1 MKFLT
6 TESQRHR
13 EIENQQGPRTAAII
27 GAAIEV
33 HRQLGPG
40 LLESAYE
47 QCLCH
52 ELHLRGLPFRC
63 QIDLPVSYKGMQL
76 DCGYKIDL
84 IVNDEAIVELKSV
97 EKILPVHEAQLL
109 TYLKL
114 SGIKVG
120 LLINFNSSLLTQ
132 GIIRRVL

>member
-1 MKFLT
+1 MKLLT
-6 TESQRHR
+6 TESQRQR
-13 EIENQQGPRTAAII
+13 ESEEKDPRTSPII

-47 QCLCH
+47 ECLCH
-52 ELHLRGLPFRC
+52 ELHLRGMTFER
-63 QIDLPVSYKGMQL
+63 QVDLPVLYKGVQL
-76 DCGYKIDL
+76 DCGYKMDL
-84 IVNDEAIVELKSV
+84 VVEQQVVLELKCV
-97 EKILPVHEAQLL
+97 EKLLPVPEAQLL

-114 SGIKVG
+114 SGKRVG
-120 LLINFNSSLLTQ
+120 LLINFNVSLLTQ

>member
-1 MKFLT
+1 MKLLT

-13 EIENQQGPRTAAII
+13 ENEEQKDPRTSPII

-33 HRQLGPG
+33 HRVLGPG

-47 QCLCH
+47 ECLCH
-52 ELHLRGLPFRC
+52 ELYLRGLSFER
-63 QIDLPVSYKGMQL
+63 QVALPVSYKGLQL
-76 DCGYKIDL
+76 DCGCKID
-84 IVNDEAIVELKSV
+84 VIVEREVVVELTAI

-114 SGIKVG
+114 SGKGVG
-120 LLINFNSSLLTQ
+120 LLINFNVPLLTR

>member
-1 MKFLT
+1 MKLLT

-13 EIENQQGPRTAAII
+13 EIENQQDPRTAAII

-63 QIDLPVSYKGMQL
+63 QIDLSVSYKGLQL

-84 IVNDEAIVELKSV
+84 IVNDEVIVELKSV
-97 EKILPVHEAQLL
+97 EKILPVYEAQLL

-114 SGIKVG
+114 SGKKVG
-120 LLINFNSSLLTQ
+120 LLINFNSLLLTQ

>member
-1 MKFLT
+1 M
-6 TESQRHR
+6 
-13 EIENQQGPRTAAII
+13 II
-27 GAAIEV
+27 GAAIDV

-52 ELHLRGLPFRC
+52 ELHLRGLPFTC
-63 QIDLPVSYKGMQL
+63 QVDLPVLYKGLRL

-84 IVNDEAIVELKSV
+84 IVNDEVIVELKAV
-97 EKILPVHEAQLL
+97 ERILPVHEAQLL

-114 SGIKVG
+114 SGKKVG
-120 LLINFNSSLLTQ
+120 LLINFNAPLLTQ

>member
-1 MKFLT
+1 MKLIT

-13 EIENQQGPRTAAII
+13 ESEERDPRTSTII

-52 ELHLRGLPFRC
+52 ELQLRGLPFRC
-63 QIDLPVSYKGMQL
+63 QIDLPISYKGLHL
-76 DCGYKIDL
+76 DCGYRIDL
-84 IVNDEAIVELKSV
+84 IVNEEVVVELKSV
-97 EKILPVHEAQLL
+97 ERILPVHEAQLL
-109 TYLKL
+109 TYMKL
-114 SGIKVG
+114 AAKPLG
-120 LLINFNSSLLTQ
+120 LLINFNVPLLTQ
-132 GIIRRVL
+132 GIIRRIL

>member
-1 MKFLT
+1 MKLLT
-6 TESQRHR
+6 TESQRHG
-13 EIENQQGPRTAAII
+13 EIEKESDPRTASII

-52 ELHLRGLPFRC
+52 ELRLRGLPFRC
-63 QIDLPVSYKGMQL
+63 QVDLPVSYKGLQL

-84 IVNDEAIVELKSV
+84 VVNEEVIVELKAV

-114 SGIKVG
+114 SGKKVG